1 MHNEEDTLESV
12 DGSGAVAAG
21 DRPGGLQ
28 SRCKQVGRD
37 LDVPGLPGGAG
48 ATPVYVGTAQ
58 FLANGTLSGSPTDQ
72 HSGPT
77 IGQWSRT
84 GNYEFAFT
92 FVADT
97 FDSSGAFANTH
108 RVRGTL
114 TLSDDGLSATGKIV
128 LEILDTTGKVIF
140 TAPFPTTFTGA
151 RLVVLPL

>member
-1 MHNEEDTLESV
+1 MKRTLWSLLMA
-12 DGSGAVAAG
+12 AV
-21 DRPGGLQ
+21 L
-28 SRCKQVGRD
+28 
-37 LDVPGLPGGAG
+37 LLPGTALAEYSQDVSKLDGTWMFRGFLAG
-48 ATPVYVGTAQ
+48 PAQPPVYVGTAQ